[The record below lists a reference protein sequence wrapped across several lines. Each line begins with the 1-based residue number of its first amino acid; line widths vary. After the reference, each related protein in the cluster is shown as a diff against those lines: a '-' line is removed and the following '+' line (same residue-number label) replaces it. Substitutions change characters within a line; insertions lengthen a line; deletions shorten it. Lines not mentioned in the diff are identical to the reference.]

1 MGFPRDQIV
10 AALRAAFGN
19 PDRAVDYLMNGIP
32 ENLLNQAPPAA
43 PAASAAA
50 TAPPAAA
57 TGGGGSAELSG
68 NELERIRNEPQFQ
81 QIRQIIRTNPQL
93 LQQFIQQM
101 SRSNP
106 DLFRVNI
113 ANRLKCSILL
123 NFCKI
128 WKYI

>member
-1 MGFPRDQIV
+1 MGFPRDQII

-32 ENLLNQAPPAA
+32 ENLLQQQQQQQAP
-43 PAASAAA
+43 
-50 TAPPAAA
+50 PPAAA
-57 TGGGGSAELSG
+57 AAAAAATPAAAASDPSAALTG

-106 DLFRVNI
+106 DLFRVLNI
-113 ANRLKCSILL
+113 II
-123 NFCKI
+123 KI
-128 WKYI
+128 N

>member
-1 MGFPRDQIV
+1 MGFPRDQII

-32 ENLLNQAPPAA
+32 ENLLQQQAAPTPAAASAAVADAA
-43 PAASAAA
+43 PAADPTAAL
-50 TAPPAAA
+50 T
-57 TGGGGSAELSG
+57 G

-106 DLFRVNI
+106 DLFRVSLFFACLSKLI
-113 ANRLKCSILL
+113 
-123 NFCKI
+123 
-128 WKYI
+128 

>member
-1 MGFPRDQIV
+1 MGFPRDQII

-32 ENLLNQAPPAA
+32 ENLLNAAPPST

-50 TAPPAAA
+50 AAAPAAA
-57 TGGGGSAELSG
+57 TATGGASAELSG

-106 DLFRVNI
+106 DLFRVNFTFL
-113 ANRLKCSILL
+113 RL
-123 NFCKI
+123 
-128 WKYI
+128 

>member
-1 MGFPRDQIV
+1 MGFPRDQII

-32 ENLLNQAPPAA
+32 ENLLQQQQQAP
-43 PAASAAA
+43 
-50 TAPPAAA
+50 PPAAA
-57 TGGGGSAELSG
+57 AAAAATPAAAASDPSAALTG

-106 DLFRVNI
+106 DLFRVSFRN
-113 ANRLKCSILL
+113 
-123 NFCKI
+123 
-128 WKYI
+128 

>member
-1 MGFPRDQIV
+1 MGFPRDQII

-32 ENLLNQAPPAA
+32 ENLLQQQQQQQAP
-43 PAASAAA
+43 
-50 TAPPAAA
+50 PPAAA
-57 TGGGGSAELSG
+57 AAAATPAAAASDPSAALTG

-106 DLFRVNI
+106 DLFRVSFGIDSN
-113 ANRLKCSILL
+113 
-123 NFCKI
+123 
-128 WKYI
+128 